1 MAADRHGH
9 MPETL
14 VRRLPRLPERLLIG
28 LSGGADSVALT
39 ELLLCLRAQGRVRL
53 WAVHVN
59 HGLRG
64 AQSDED
70 ERFVRKLCERE
81 NLPLAVYRAHPP
93 ERPGEDWA
101 RQARYGFFRQE
112 LRRCGAQ
119 AVALAHH
126 RDDQAETLL
135 LHLLRGA
142 GLTGLAGMSPEG
154 ESLGVKVV
162 RPLLEFSRQELR
174 EALTDAGIPWREDE
188 SNGDP
193 RFLRN
198 AVRCELLPLMERLA
212 PGAGARLAGTAE
224 LLREDER
231 VLAMQAEALVGRE
244 AERLWMPLCR
254 LTGLESGLRSRVL
267 RLWWQCQAGQG
278 REERALSRE
287 QTAALAGLITAP
299 AGTRCNLPG
308 GWHGQRGWTHLHLL
322 PPDGRHERPE
332 ISLIAA
338 SCSPGPG
345 DGRLTQTIPAQLL
358 SECTVR
364 TRRPGD
370 WIRPFSGGG
379 RQTLQDYFVNRRVDA
394 PFRDSVP
401 LLCRGSEVLLAA
413 GVGAGNVP
421 PMNHTKDQ
429 LLLRWRGEMPW
440 AQIDE
445 GENRMERDAKLYGD
459 LSRVLVT
466 REEIQQAVKE
476 LGRRITED
484 YAGKEPMMIGILKGA
499 VVFYSDL
506 IREIDLPL
514 RTDFMAVSS
523 YGSATKS
530 TGVVKVL
537 KDLDRDIV
545 GQDVLI
551 VEDIVDSGMTLSY
564 LKKMLGDRGAASI
577 RIVTLLDKPARRRVD
592 LKADYYCFQIPD
604 EFVVGYG
611 LDYDEKYRNL
621 PDIGV
626 LHPRIYGGEG

>member
-1 MAADRHGH
+1 
-9 MPETL
+9 MPGEML
-14 VRRLPRLPERLLIG
+14 RRLPPLPERLLIG

-39 ELLLCLRAQGRVRL
+39 ELLVCLRAQGRVRL

-64 AQSDED
+64 TQSDED
-70 ERFVRKLCERE
+70 ERFVRDLCQRE
-81 NLPLAVYRAHPP
+81 GIPLTVCRACPP
-93 ERPGEDWA
+93 EHPGEDWA
-101 RQARYGFFRQE
+101 RQARYGFFREE

-142 GLTGLAGMSPEG
+142 GLTGLSAMVPEG
-154 ESLGVKVV
+154 ESLGVRVV
-162 RPLLEFSRQELR
+162 RPLLGFSRQELR
-174 EALTDAGIPWREDE
+174 EALTAAGIPWREDG
-188 SNGDP
+188 SNADT
-193 RFLRN
+193 RYLRN
-198 AVRCELLPLMERLA
+198 AVRHELLPLMERLA
-212 PGAGARLAGTAE
+212 PGAASRLAGTAE
-224 LLREDER
+224 LAREDD
-231 VLAMQAEALVGRE
+231 LALTRQAEGLALRWIGKP
-244 AERLWMPLCR
+244 WFPLTV
-254 LTGLESGLRSRVL
+254 LHGLEMALAGRVT
-267 RLWWQCQAGQG
+267 RLWWQRQAGGG
-278 REERALSRE
+278 RGERSLSRE
-287 QTAALAGLITAP
+287 QTAALVALSASP

-322 PPDGRHERPE
+322 PPDRARAKPE
-332 ISLIAA
+332 ISLIA
-338 SCSPGPG
+338 SPVLPGPG
-345 DGRLTQTIPAQLL
+345 DGRFTQSMPAALL
-358 SECTVR
+358 SACTVR
-364 TRRPGD
+364 TRQPGD
-370 WIRPFSGGG
+370 WLRPFGGGG
-379 RQTLQDYFVNRRVDA
+379 RQTLQDYFVNHRVDA

-401 LLCRGSEVLLAA
+401 LVCRGSEVLLAA

-421 PMNHTKDQ
+421 PMDPTEDQ

-440 AQIDE
+440 AQKDE
-445 GENRMERDAKLYGD
+445 GASNMERDAKLYAD

-476 LGRRITED
+476 LGRRISED
-484 YAGKEPMMIGILKGA
+484 YAGKEPMVIGILKGA

-592 LKADYYCFQIPD
+592 LTADYYCFQIPD